1 MNVRTLC
8 LAILY
13 FGESTGYEIRKHVTE
28 GAYCHFVEA
37 SYGSI
42 YPALAKLEADGL
54 VTSREEVHP
63 GRPARKVYRITDA
76 GREEFRRAL
85 AAPLHPDVFRS
96 PFLLTALCAELMEP
110 ADMDRAIEGQI
121 ENMRADLTTI
131 EDAAD
136 GSAMRGADWV
146 NRFARHTI
154 RASLAFI
161 AANREE
167 LVAIAHE
174 GSEAGAMDPR
184 ETLEAAE

>member
-1 MNVRTLC
+1 MNVRNLC

-54 VTSREEVHP
+54 LTSREEAHP
-63 GRPARKVYRITDA
+63 GRPARKVYSITEA
-76 GREEFRRAL
+76 GRAEFRAAL
-85 AAPLHPDVFRS
+85 ASPVQPDVFRS
-96 PFLLTALCAELMEP
+96 PFLLTALCAELMDP
-110 ADMDRAIEGQI
+110 GAMKQAVDGQI
-121 ENMRADLTTI
+121 ANMRDDLARI
-131 EDAAD
+131 DEAAK

-154 RASLAFI
+154 HASLAFI
-161 AANREE
+161 EQHRDE
-167 LVAIAHE
+167 LIAVARE
-174 GSEAGAMDPR
+174 GSEA
-184 ETLEAAE
+184 ETLTQVLEAAE